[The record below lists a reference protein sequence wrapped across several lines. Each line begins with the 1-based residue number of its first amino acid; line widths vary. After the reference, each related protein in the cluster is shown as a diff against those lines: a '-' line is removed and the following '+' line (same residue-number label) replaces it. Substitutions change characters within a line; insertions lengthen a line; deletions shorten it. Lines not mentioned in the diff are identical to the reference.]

1 MNRDDQPLFAVLE
14 PPPGGAARLRERLL
28 SDRSSAA
35 RWPGTAI
42 AGLAALVTL
51 CALLFYLPAQR
62 GERADAAMLE
72 APEFDRLLGRERA
85 ARPLIVDVNEHTVQA
100 EAVPS
105 SDPSVRIYRLR

>member
-1 MNRDDQPLFAVLE
+1 M
-14 PPPGGAARLRERLL
+14 RERLL
-28 SDRSSAA
+28 SDAPSAA
-35 RWPGTAI
+35 RWPATAV
-42 AGLAALVTL
+42 AGLAALAVL
-51 CALLFYLPAQR
+51 FALPFYLPVHR
-62 GERADAAMLE
+62 GERADTAMID